1 MKNIETRNL
10 NVGDVVRHFKYET
23 LSEEEKRENKY
34 TYVIRAFARHTETEE
49 ELVVYQALYGD
60 FGTYAR
66 PKTMFLGEVDRE
78 KYPDIKQRYRF
89 ERVEG
94 NRRN

>member
-1 MKNIETRNL
+1 MSDTRDINI
-10 NVGDVVRHFKYET
+10 GDIVRHFKYET
-23 LSEEEKRENKY
+23 LSEQEKQENKY
-34 TYVIRAFARHTETEE
+34 TYVIRGFARHTETEE

-66 PKTMFLGEVDRE
+66 PKTMFLSKVDRE

-89 ERVEG
+89 ERIEELC
-94 NRRN
+94 N